1 MNTGSLITAVDGAQ
15 MWDLRYKYPY
25 DYTYKNE
32 DGTDKNT
39 VTYYRNASAKC
50 VAPTAERAIALV
62 KEFCPEAVVLGVHHR
77 EGGEKNRVL
86 IDPAVMPSMPTITW
100 NTGTPEDKAFTP
112 EQREKLLETLKSA
125 LPPVLMPGPP
135 VLTADESEALRH
147 AGVMNRVLAVE
158 GDISDAEKDMH
169 LKNAAVLLGLRER
182 LGGADA

>member
-1 MNTGSLITAVDGAQ
+1 MSNIIAAVDGAQ

-62 KEFCPEAVVLGVHHR
+62 KEFCPEAVILGVHHR

-86 IDPAVMPSMPTITW
+86 IDPAVLPNPTVTVSKPL
-100 NTGTPEDKAFTP
+100 TPEEVKN
-112 EQREKLLETLKSA
+112 LLTQLSVKGA
-125 LPPVLMPGPP
+125 MVLPGPP
-135 VLTADESEALRH
+135 ALFAEEWAAIDYCIRQADEYD
-147 AGVMNRVLAVE
+147 RVGLE
-158 GDISDAEKDMH
+158 DAAQA
-169 LKNAAVLLGLRER
+169 AAVLRRLRER
-182 LGGADA
+182 LNGEQCTS